1 MTYRVTYHSV
11 CIRYSIFCGFPVFL
25 RNDMTEHI
33 LIIHQGA
40 LGDVILSFPALMAL
54 KQKRPVALSLL
65 ASHQVGRI
73 ACELG
78 IVDAC
83 FGVESARFCGLF
95 ARDLNDEITAF
106 VNAFHGIIIIS
117 LSLALENNIMRR
129 YHGRVCTVTPRPAAH
144 VNTHVADHIV
154 GQMASKGLL
163 MPDPGG
169 STVGALASLGS
180 VPAGMIRAC
189 HGAAQWE
196 KDLFVIHPGAGS
208 PRKRWGL
215 DRFTALAD
223 VINKST
229 SAEVLFLVGPAEKD
243 FLPPLTKAV
252 VGRHIRVVPMDDLNG
267 VAALMAGI
275 RCFVGNDSG
284 LAHLAGFLG
293 VPTAAI
299 FGPSSPERWAPLGKA
314 VKVLRGVWDCPACFE
329 TEKHN
334 CEDPRCLDDVSVAM
348 VVDAMATLGV
358 I

>member
-1 MTYRVTYHSV
+1 
-11 CIRYSIFCGFPVFL
+11 
-25 RNDMTEHI
+25 MTERI

-54 KQKRPVALSLL
+54 KQKRAAALSLL
-65 ASHQVGRI
+65 ASRQAGRI

-78 IVDAC
+78 VVDAC

-95 ARDLNDEITAF
+95 AQDLNDNITAF
-106 VNAFHGIIIIS
+106 VNAFHGIIVIS

-144 VNTHVADHIV
+144 ANIHVADHMV
-154 GQMASKGLL
+154 RQMASKGLL
-163 MPDPGG
+163 LPASGSSTAGAFPG
-169 STVGALASLGS
+169 LGS
-180 VPAGMIRAC
+180 VPAGMIRAP

-215 DRFTALAD
+215 DRFMALAD
-223 VINKST
+223 VINEST
-229 SAEVLFLVGPAEKD
+229 SAEVLFVVGPAEKD
-243 FLPPLTKAV
+243 LLPSLTKAA
-252 VGRHIRVVPMDDLNG
+252 VGKHIRVVPVDDLSR
-267 VAALMAGI
+267 VAALMTGI

-299 FGPSSPERWAPLGKA
+299 FGPSSPARWAPLGKA
-314 VKVLRGVWDCPACFE
+314 VKVLRGVRDCPACFE
-329 TEKHN
+329 TQKHN

-348 VVDAMATLGV
+348 VVGAMAMLGV